1 MAARLRSGLP
11 LLRRALTA
19 ESLSSAAAE
28 KSIASRAALIPDST
42 NTEYRRTYASKPPS
56 KEQKVKLYVMFFK
69 ISLLLSFSV
78 MNYHSSM
85 QYYMRLEVLLWCLF
99 DNLCK
104 FAQAR
109 YVQFETQFST
119 YISGIGSCDNV
130 WCFGKLCFGLVHCSS
145 KANVLDKVESELH
158 AVVEASSSKKS
169 PLFSQFMKDLSLTA
183 DTRVKAIND
192 ICTQAKFSDI
202 TKNFLIVVAENG
214 RLGHLEQMAQ
224 RFTELTMAHKGE
236 VKATVDHCDCKLI
249 SNIPLPPTEEKELKE
264 TLQDVLG
271 QGKKVKIDQKM
282 DPNILGGIVVE
293 FGQKVLDTSI
303 RTRSRLM
310 ERFLRQP
317 ANFDA
322 L

>member
-19 ESLSSAAAE
+19 ESLSSATAE

-56 KEQKVKLYVMFFK
+56 KEQKVK
-69 ISLLLSFSV
+69 
-78 MNYHSSM
+78 
-85 QYYMRLEVLLWCLF
+85 
-99 DNLCK
+99 
-104 FAQAR
+104 
-109 YVQFETQFST
+109 FETQFST

-303 RTRSRLM
+303 RTRSRRM